1 MFESL
6 ITGLYI
12 GECPWISSAN
22 STDKYIE
29 MARIS
34 IVTIAYTIFIAI
46 LYLMCKG
53 WNTVVFQMNRNQATY
68 LTMIMGGVYLTYS
81 AYFLSNGFT
90 GVRSFMIVRLLYFK
104 NGNLDV

>member
-1 MFESL
+1 MLEVL

-12 GECPWISSAN
+12 DDCPWISQIDTS
-22 STDKYIE
+22 DRYVE

-34 IVTIAYTIFIAI
+34 IVTISYTIYIAV

-53 WNTVVFQMNRNQATY
+53 WNTILTQMNRNQATY

-81 AYFLSNGFT
+81 AYFLSNSFY
-90 GVRSFMIVRLLYFK
+90 GVKMFMLVSLILY
-104 NGNLDV
+104 D